1 MDRLI
6 RGAEAEIPP
15 ASQSVC
21 AGCYVF
27 AWGSQIRRLVL
38 QADLVLTGQVRKGE
52 RVRC

>member
-15 ASQSVC
+15 ASQGVR

-27 AWGSQIRRLVL
+27 AWGVRYDDSCCEQIW
-38 QADLVLTGQVRKGE
+38 
-52 RVRC
+52 C